1 MSTGLPPCS
10 PFNVRTQ
17 TAMNFSQSQPD
28 PRQNLVGISAVVLFH
43 VIVVYALVSGLA
55 KKVGDVVRAPI
66 ETKVIEEIKETPPPA
81 EVVPPPRL
89 EAPPPP
95 YIPPPDITVAAPP
108 PAPTIVATVP
118 TPPPAPVPF
127 TPAPA
132 PAVEA
137 PPAPPAPAAVQ
148 LGVACPKRVEPVRSA
163 RQEGVAGTVRARIT
177 IRGGRVANVEI
188 LSSTPKG
195 LFDASVRT
203 ALMQYSC
210 ADVGHDQVAVQNF
223 QFTAD

>member
-1 MSTGLPPCS
+1 
-10 PFNVRTQ
+10 
-17 TAMNFSQSQPD
+17 MNFSQSAPD

-43 VIVVYALVSGLA
+43 VIIVYALVSGLA
-55 KKVGDVVRAPI
+55 KKVVDVVRAPI
-66 ETKVIEEIKETPPPA
+66 ETKVIEEVKETPPPQ
-81 EVVPPPRL
+81 ELVPPPRL

-95 YIPPPDITVAAPP
+95 YIPPPDITVTAPP
-108 PAPTIVATVP
+108 PAPTIVATTP

-137 PPAPPAPAAVQ
+137 PVAPPAPAAVQ
-148 LGVACPKRVEPVRSA
+148 LGVACPKRVEPQRTA
-163 RQEGVAGTVRARIT
+163 RQEGVAGAVRARIT
-177 IRGGRVANVEI
+177 IRGGKVANVEI
-188 LSSTPKG
+188 LSSQPKG
-195 LFDASVRT
+195 LFDAVVRS

-210 ADVGHDQVAVQNF
+210 NDVGHDQVAVQNF

>member
-1 MSTGLPPCS
+1 
-10 PFNVRTQ
+10 
-17 TAMNFSQSQPD
+17 MNFSQSAPD
-28 PRQNLVGISAVVLFH
+28 PRQNLVGISAVLLLH

-55 KKVGDVVRAPI
+55 KKVVDVVRAPI
-66 ETKVIEEIKETPPPA
+66 ETKVIEELKDTPPPP
-81 EVVPPPRL
+81 EEFVPPPQL

-95 YIPPPDITVAAPP
+95 FIPPPDITVAAPP
-108 PAPTIVATVP
+108 PAPTIVATTP
-118 TPPPAPVPF
+118 TPPPAPIPF

-137 PPAPPAPAAVQ
+137 PAAPPAPAAVQ
-148 LGVACPKRVEPVRSA
+148 LGVACPKRVEPVRTA
-163 RQEGVAGTVRARIT
+163 RQEGVAGAVRARIT
-177 IRGGRVANVEI
+177 IRGGKVANVEI

-203 ALMQYSC
+203 ALLQYGC
-210 ADVGHDQVAVQNF
+210 VDAGHDQVAVQNF